1 MTMKYKR
8 YEAIVEF
15 DAEDRVFH
23 GRVAGLRDVVTFEGD
38 SVEALERAFQES
50 VDDYLALCKEQGQ
63 APDKPFSGQFVV
75 RIDPELHRKAA
86 VAAERAGKSLN
97 RWVADAITHET
108 A

>member
-8 YEAIVEF
+8 YEATVEF

-38 SVEALERAFQES
+38 SVEALERAFRES

-63 APDKPFSGQFVV
+63 PPDKPFSGQFLV
-75 RIDPELHRKAA
+75 RIDPDLHRKAA
-86 VAAERAGKSLN
+86 MAAERAGKSLN
-97 RWVADAITHET
+97 RWVADAIAHES